1 MRFHI
6 DENHNIKLLPQSTP
20 LQEHKEMYLVVVR
33 RAVVLVV
40 VRRVVVGREV
50 VVRLL
55 FLEARERYM
64 QDILQQE

>member
-20 LQEHKEMYLVVVR
+20 FQEHKEVY
-33 RAVVLVV
+33 LVV
-40 VRRVVVGREV
+40 VRRVVALAVARV

-55 FLEARERYM
+55 FLEARERYI
-64 QDILQQE
+64 QDSLQQE

>member
-20 LQEHKEMYLVVVR
+20 LQEHTEVYLVVVR
-33 RAVVLVV
+33 GAVS
-40 VRRVVVGREV
+40 GREV

-55 FLEARERYM
+55 FLKARERYI
-64 QDILQQE
+64 QDRLQGK